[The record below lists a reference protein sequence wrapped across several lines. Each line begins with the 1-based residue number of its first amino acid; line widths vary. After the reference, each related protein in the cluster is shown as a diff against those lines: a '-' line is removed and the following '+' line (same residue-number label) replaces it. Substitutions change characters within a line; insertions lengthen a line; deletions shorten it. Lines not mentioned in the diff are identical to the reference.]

1 MPRAS
6 IAAKSNRRTKMLLQS
21 CSAETRKSEQ
31 TADDHAR
38 PEDTA
43 NTNSGKA
50 LAHSRA
56 GHSLRRHRASVAHG
70 RDEECTTTC
79 RQELASQRSSRT
91 TPRSSQSGGTRK
103 TVSMPSSA
111 PVAATGPAPWL
122 PVAKNF
128 LCLQLHATAS
138 AGPCIFHLKSLEQFQ
153 KESLMV
159 VVEGCGQ
166 VGRGPRGGQCEALS
180 TASGP
185 VRAAARTVHLSTASR
200 CGRFRGRCANP
211 DRPLNLEFVG

>member
-91 TPRSSQSGGTRK
+91 TPRSSQSGGTR
-103 TVSMPSSA
+103 MPIPMSSSP
-111 PVAATGPAPWL
+111 PVAAIGPAPWL
-122 PVAKNF
+122 PVARNF
-128 LCLQLHATAS
+128 LCLQLHATAP
-138 AGPCIFHLKSLEQFQ
+138 AGPNPSFNRTRNG
-153 KESLMV
+153 M
-159 VVEGCGQ
+159 
-166 VGRGPRGGQCEALS
+166 RPGPRGCFVYFQPRGPGPMPLR
-180 TASGP
+180 SG
-185 VRAAARTVHLSTASR
+185 
-200 CGRFRGRCANP
+200 
-211 DRPLNLEFVG
+211 